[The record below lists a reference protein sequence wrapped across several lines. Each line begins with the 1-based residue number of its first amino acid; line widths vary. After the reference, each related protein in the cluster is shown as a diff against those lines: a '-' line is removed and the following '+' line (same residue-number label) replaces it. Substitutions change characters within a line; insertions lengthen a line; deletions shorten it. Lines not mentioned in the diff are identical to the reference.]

1 MSSTLIGSLA
11 GLLPEFDVALRPLR
25 VTSETAGDSLLP
37 RAFHQTDALSR
48 PYEVTVELI
57 SRDNS
62 IDAEQMLR
70 TRMTVLLES
79 GPGRTRQFHGRV
91 AAFQQLG
98 QADGNTVYK
107 AVLVPWLFFLDLSM
121 DCRIFQRPNV
131 REIIATTF
139 TDLGWKAG
147 TDFED
152 RCTGS
157 YESRRYCVMYR
168 ETHFN
173 FVSRLM
179 EEEGIFYWFEH
190 DGDREKLI
198 FADANSSAP
207 ALAAPLRVVTQ
218 DGKFLDDDVITGLH
232 RQADVHPGKF
242 RLASYDFKQP
252 SFALRSE
259 VAGEGPEEVYD
270 YQGPAH
276 FVTVDHGQHFARVRL
291 EEQAARRVILLGQS
305 NVRSLTV
312 GQRITVTGHQRP
324 DVDGEYL
331 VTSVTHMAQGGNLR
345 SDDEAFD
352 YSNAFTVIPVATPYR
367 APRIARKPVVRGSQ
381 TAAVVGK
388 AGEEIWTDEFGR
400 VKLSFHWNHRCTKN
414 EESSCWVR
422 VSSPWAG
429 KGWGGISI
437 PRIGQEVIVEYLEG
451 DPDMPIV
458 TGRVYNAENPVPY
471 DLPANATQ
479 SGMKTRSTKGAG
491 TANFNEI
498 RFEDK
503 NGEEQLYVHAER
515 NEDIMVEKDKT
526 ETVGVN
532 ETITIGQDRVE
543 TVKRDETLT
552 VNNNRSRQVDG
563 NENVTVSLM
572 RFHTVGINEMIT
584 VGAAQEVNIG
594 GFRSTAIGAF
604 FMETVGGWMKTIV
617 GQSQTVNVGKS
628 MTLTA
633 GDEVLIKTGES
644 SIHLKSDGTITISG
658 KDVITKATGEV
669 KSKSAGVTSFRA
681 ERITQNG

>member
-1 MSSTLIGSLA
+1 MSSTLIGSLS

-25 VTSETAGDSLLP
+25 VTSELAGERLLP
-37 RAFHQTDALSR
+37 RAFNLTDALSR
-48 PYEVTVELI
+48 PYELTVELI
-57 SRDNS
+57 SLDSNV
-62 IDAEQMLR
+62 DAEAMLR
-70 TRMTVLLES
+70 TRMSVLLEA
-79 GPGRTRQFHGRV
+79 GPGITTQFHGRV
-91 AAFQQLG
+91 SAFQQLG

-121 DCRIFQRPNV
+121 DCRIFQRDDV
-131 REIIATTF
+131 RAIIRKTF
-139 TDLGWKAG
+139 TELGWASG

-152 RCTGS
+152 RCTAS
-157 YESRRYCVMYR
+157 YEPRRYCVMYR

-198 FADANSSAP
+198 LADANSSAP
-207 ALAAPLRVVTQ
+207 AYASPIRVVTQ
-218 DGKFLDDDVITGLH
+218 DGKFLDEDVITGLY
-232 RQADVHPGKF
+232 RQADVHPGKI
-242 RLASYDFKQP
+242 RLASFDFKQP

-259 VAGEGPEEVYD
+259 VAGNGPEEVYD

-291 EEQAARRVILLGQS
+291 EEQAARRVILMGQG
-305 NVRSLTV
+305 NVRGLGV
-312 GQRITVTGHQRP
+312 GQRITVTGHQRA
-324 DVDGEYL
+324 DVNGEYL
-331 VTSVTHMAQGGNLR
+331 VTSATHMGQGGNLR
-345 SDDEAFD
+345 GDDGAFD
-352 YSNAFTVIPVATPYR
+352 YSNAFTVIPVTTPYR
-367 APRIARKPVVRGSQ
+367 APRTARKPVVRGSQ
-381 TAAVVGK
+381 TALVVGK

-414 EESSCWVR
+414 EDSSCWVR

-437 PRIGQEVIVEYLEG
+437 PRIGQEVVVEHMEG

-503 NGEEQLYVHAER
+503 KGAEQLYIHAER
-515 NEDIMVEKDKT
+515 NKDIMVEKDKS
-526 ETVGVN
+526 ENVGVN

-552 VNNNRSRQVDG
+552 VNNNRTRQVDG
-563 NENVTVSLM
+563 NETVSISLL
-572 RFHTVGINEMIT
+572 RTHTVGINELIT

-594 GFRSTAIGAF
+594 GFRSTAIGAY

-617 GQSQTVNVGKS
+617 GLNQSVTVGKS

-633 GDEVLIKTGES
+633 GDEVLIKTGQS
-644 SIHLKSDGTITISG
+644 SIHMKSDGTITISG
-658 KDVITKATGEV
+658 KDIVTKASGEIT
-669 KSKSAGVTSFRA
+669 SKSAGVTSLRA

>member
-11 GLLPEFDVALRPLR
+11 GLLPDFDVALRPLR
-25 VTSETAGDSLLP
+25 VTSAVAGETLIP
-37 RAFHQTDALSR
+37 RAFTCTDALSR
-48 PYEVTVELI
+48 PYEITVELL
-57 SRDNS
+57 SRDS
-62 IDAEQMLR
+62 GIDAEEMLR
-70 TRMTVLLES
+70 SRMTVLLES
-79 GPGRTRQFHGRV
+79 NGGAARNFHGRV
-91 AAFQQLG
+91 AAFHQLG

-121 DCRIFQRPNV
+121 DCRIFQREDV
-131 REIIATTF
+131 RSIIAKTF
-139 TDLGWKAG
+139 TELGWASG

-152 RCTGS
+152 RCTGA
-157 YESRRYCVMYR
+157 YETRRYCVMYR

-179 EEEGIFYWFEH
+179 EEEGIVYWFEH

-198 FADANSSAP
+198 LADTNSSAP
-207 ALAAPLRVVTQ
+207 AGAAPLRVVTQ
-218 DGKFLDDDVITGLH
+218 DGKFLDEDVITNLY
-232 RQADVHPGKF
+232 RQADVHPGNF

-259 VAGEGPEEVYD
+259 VVGDAPEEVFD

-276 FVTVDHGQHFARVRL
+276 FVTVDHGLHFARVRL
-291 EEQAARRVILLGQS
+291 EEQAARRIILIGQG
-305 NVRSLTV
+305 NVRTLGV
-312 GQRITVTGHQRP
+312 GQRIVVTGHQRP

-331 VTSVTHMAQGGNLR
+331 VTTATHIGQGGNLR
-345 SDDEAFD
+345 ADDGAFD
-352 YSNAFTVIPVATPYR
+352 YSNVFSVIPVATPYR

-381 TAAVVGK
+381 TAMVVGK
-388 AGEEIWTDEFGR
+388 SGEEIWTDEFGR
-400 VKLSFHWNHRCTKN
+400 VKLSFHWNHRCTRN
-414 EESSCWVR
+414 EDSSCWIR

-471 DLPANATQ
+471 SLPANATQ

-503 NGEEQLYVHAER
+503 KGEEQLYIHAER
-515 NEDIMVEKDKT
+515 NKDIMVEKDKT
-526 ETVGVN
+526 ENVGVN

-543 TVKRDETLT
+543 TVKHDETLT
-552 VNNNRSRQVDG
+552 VNNDRSRQVDG
-563 NENVTVSLM
+563 NETVTVDML
-572 RFHTVGINEMIT
+572 RFHNVGINEMIN
-584 VGAAQEVNIG
+584 VGGAQEVSIG
-594 GFRSTAIGAF
+594 GFRSTLVGAYLL
-604 FMETVGGWMKTIV
+604 ETIVGWMKTNI
-617 GQSQTVNVGKS
+617 GK
-628 MTLTA
+628 TLEVTA
-633 GDEVLIKTGES
+633 GDSIKLVTGKS
-644 SIHLKSDGTITISG
+644 SLTMTSDGTIVIEG
-658 KDVITKATGEV
+658 KDVLVKSSNVTQVKATANIVLKGKKILE
-669 KSKSAGVTSFRA
+669 
-681 ERITQNG
+681 NC